1 MAEHLSTLQIEN
13 FITHRLA
20 PGDLTTI
27 ARHLAAC
34 AECRARVQAEARTT
48 ERVAALQSS
57 LRAEPVTHL
66 SYEQLVA
73 YVEAKALPLEREI
86 ISNHLTVCPQCTLEA
101 EELQA
106 LRDTL
111 TAAPASKTFLA
122 WLRELAL
129 FRPMPIAVAAMVLV
143 SLLGLAWWLRQRA
156 PAPQIVSAPPVVS
169 PPVTASLPPTPAL
182 VVPVVIA
189 MLQDH
194 GQTITLDQAGKLT
207 GLPDLPKEAQAALKR
222 ALAAQQIE
230 IAPEVKKLSRRSA
243 TLMGEAEH
251 PAAIKLQTPVG
262 TFVNDTRPTFHW
274 QALPQ
279 AENYSVQVLD
289 VNFNVV
295 ATSPAL
301 SQTHWRV
308 TTPLNRGQEYLWQVT
323 AEVEGKRVTSA
334 AASAPE
340 AHFKILSADNAR
352 ALQKSV
358 QSHDSHLLRG
368 TLYARAGLLDE
379 AEREFQALRQANPQ
393 STVAR
398 KLLLNL
404 RALRR

>member
-13 FITHRLA
+13 FMTRRLA

-34 AECRARVQAEARTT
+34 AECRVRAQAQARTT

-86 ISNHLTVCPQCTLEA
+86 ISNHLTGCPQCTVEA

-111 TAAPASKTFLA
+111 TASPALKSYWA
-122 WLRELAL
+122 WWRVPAL
-129 FRPMPIAVAAMVLV
+129 FRPLPIAATAVALL
-143 SLLGLAWWLRQRA
+143 SLLGLVWWLRQ
-156 PAPQIVSAPPVVS
+156 PTPQLVSAPVS
-169 PPVTASLPPTPAL
+169 PPVTASLSPTPAPVAPA
-182 VVPVVIA
+182 VVA
-189 MLQDH
+189 ALQDH
-194 GQTITLDQAGKLT
+194 GQTIALDQAGKLT
-207 GLPDLPKEAQAALKR
+207 GLSDLPQEAEAALKR
-222 ALAAQQIE
+222 ALESQQIE
-230 IAPEVKKLSRRSA
+230 IAPAVKKLSRRPA
-243 TLMGEAEH
+243 TLMGEAEKQ
-251 PAAIKLQTPVG
+251 PALKLQTPVG
-262 TFVNDTRPTFHW
+262 TFVNDTRPTFRW
-274 QALPQ
+274 QALPA

-289 VNFNVV
+289 TNFNVV

-308 TTPLNRGQEYLWQVT
+308 TTPLKRGQEYVWQVT

-334 AASAPE
+334 AANAPE
-340 AHFKILSADNAR
+340 AHFKILSAEQAQ
-352 ALQKSV
+352 ALQTLV
-358 QSHDSHLLRG
+358 QTHDSHLLRG
-368 TLYARAGLLDE
+368 TMYAKFGLLDE
-379 AEREFQALRQANPQ
+379 AEREFHALRQANPQ

-398 KLLLNL
+398 KLWRNL